1 VGRVRLFI
9 RREYLRDVVI
19 SLDELFKAVK
29 QAAVGSW
36 RRQSAV
42 DGLRLSVSVEHGR
55 ICSDSLL
62 TVRLAQT
69 ANCKL
74 QTANC
79 KLPSANCQL
88 DRMLLD
94 LSPLRVSR
102 DYRLLFFGQLVSF
115 FGSMMTFIVVPWQM
129 YQLTE
134 SSAMVG
140 LIYLAEFVP
149 MVVLAFVGGALADFL
164 DKRKMLRITE
174 IGQTSVTVILLLNSL
189 LPTPRIWVLFL
200 AVSMHAGL
208 AALQRPAFES
218 FIQKVI
224 PSELMSSVMALNS
237 IRYSVGAIVS
247 PAIAGIIATQLSAS
261 VAYSI
266 DLVTFLASLAAV
278 FMLNH
283 VPAPENAD
291 RPSFAAI
298 RKAWAYAFSRQEL
311 VGTYFIDIAAM
322 FFAMPQALY
331 PALAVIYG
339 DKYVGFFPASIALG
353 ALAASLTSGWTKNIN
368 RHGLLVT
375 TAAALWGVA
384 IIFFGLVDSIVLA
397 LFFLAAAGFFDM
409 ISGIFRGSIWNQTI
423 PNYLRGRLA
432 SIEMMSYLT
441 GPMLGSAKMGIVAEK
456 FGVKT
461 ALVSGGV
468 LCVVSVIGAAL
479 FLPKFLKYDGRE
491 GVKHKEFEESMRM
504 QNLDRD
510 KPIEDEMM
518 RVSQS
523 EF

>member
-1 VGRVRLFI
+1 
-9 RREYLRDVVI
+9 
-19 SLDELFKAVK
+19 
-29 QAAVGSW
+29 
-36 RRQSAV
+36 
-42 DGLRLSVSVEHGR
+42 
-55 ICSDSLL
+55 
-62 TVRLAQT
+62 
-69 ANCKL
+69 
-74 QTANC
+74 
-79 KLPSANCQL
+79 
-88 DRMLLD
+88 MLID

-129 YQLTE
+129 YQLTQ

-140 LIYLAEFVP
+140 YIYLAEFVP

-174 IGQTSVTVILLLNSL
+174 VGQTAVTAILLANSL
-189 LPTPRIWVLFL
+189 LESPRIWILFVCVAL
-200 AVSMHAGL
+200 HAGL
-208 AALQRPAFES
+208 AAVQRPAFES

-224 PSELMSSVMALNS
+224 PPELMSSVMALNS

-247 PAIAGIIATQLSAS
+247 PAIAGIIATQFSAS
-261 VAYSI
+261 VAYTI
-266 DLVTFLASLAAV
+266 DLVTFLASLIAV
-278 FMLNH
+278 FLLRH
-283 VPAPENAD
+283 VPPPENAD
-291 RPSFAAI
+291 RPGWEGI
-298 RKAWAYAFSRQEL
+298 RKAWRYAFSRQEL

-339 DKYVGFFPASIALG
+339 DKYVGFFPASIAAG
-353 ALAASLTSGWTKNIN
+353 ALVASLTSGWTKKVH
-368 RHGLLVT
+368 RHGLMVT
-375 TAAALWGVA
+375 IAAVLWGVA
-384 IIFFGLVDSIVLA
+384 IIFFGLVDSIALA

-456 FGVKT
+456 FGVKA

-468 LCVVSVIGAAL
+468 LCVISVVGAAL
-479 FLPKFLKYDGRE
+479 FLRRFLTYDGRE
-491 GVKHKEFEESMRM
+491 GVKQREREEAARAELS
-504 QNLDRD
+504 
-510 KPIEDEMM
+510 
-518 RVSQS
+518 RVSES